1 MKSEKLKVFVE
12 SVIAFFEQA
21 GDQLEEVSTPY
32 INSNQ
37 TPVAYD
43 FTGIIT
49 VSGQFEG
56 TVYVSATSALLR
68 KLLLVIGEP
77 DNTSLALLKDLIGE
91 IANTVSGNARSEF
104 GSQFIISP
112 PILTEGTPS
121 PAYLPRE
128 KNSYIIPFFWKGHQ
142 GVIGICINA

>member
-112 PILTEGTPS
+112 LSLIH
-121 PAYLPRE
+121 
-128 KNSYIIPFFWKGHQ
+128 I
-142 GVIGICINA
+142 

>member
-121 PAYLPRE
+121 PAYLPRD